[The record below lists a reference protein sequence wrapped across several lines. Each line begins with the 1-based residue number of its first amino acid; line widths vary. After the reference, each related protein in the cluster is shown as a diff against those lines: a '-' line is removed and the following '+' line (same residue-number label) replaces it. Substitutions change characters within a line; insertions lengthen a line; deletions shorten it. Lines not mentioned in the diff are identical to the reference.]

1 MDVLKQRRNMNAE
14 QRSKLIAGFSE
25 ALRQEEDFET
35 KVREWMAKHQDS
47 PMFIK
52 TLKKIL
58 REME

>member
-1 MDVLKQRRNMNAE
+1 MNAE

-25 ALRQEEDFET
+25 ALSQEEDFEI

-47 PMFIK
+47 PQFIK